1 MKVKVIEREVMD
13 PLADTSME
21 EIPVNSIGDAGTISL
36 LDNTKPGADIILRT
50 LESELTG
57 FRFIWSE
64 KPAGAPAEAE
74 QIERAALAD
83 LCILALGDCGSCTTW
98 VILDAIRLEGMGVPT
113 ISICSDRF
121 GEYARRLASANGMPG
136 LRIVEVEHPIAGLE
150 PEAVRGKAKKIIPSI
165 MDHLR

>member
-1 MKVKVIEREVMD
+1 MKVKIIERDVMD

-36 LDNTKPGADIILRT
+36 FDNTKPGADIILRT
-50 LESELTG
+50 LESGLSG
-57 FRFIWSE
+57 FSFIWSE

-74 QIERAALAD
+74 QIERAASGD

-113 ISICSDRF
+113 ISICSDHF
-121 GEYARRLASANGMPG
+121 SEYARRLAAAHGMPG

-150 PEAVRGKAKKIIPSI
+150 PEAVRRKAEKLIPSI
-165 MDHLR
+165 LDHLR